1 MKILKITINL
11 MIFLLVPTFFSNLFA
26 KVEDVSKKPTNL
38 NYKINLKIEPANSF
52 LEGQSIIEINDYTGA
67 ELKFKLLKSLQI
79 LDVKTEDLN
88 YSIDETDQYYN
99 TLNFYQKPQS
109 KNKKPIIFLTYSGK
123 VYNLPNETNLNQKHS
138 NSIGIISP
146 KNNEGIYLPGG
157 SFYPSLDNSL
167 NLFECTINSP
177 KSYIMVTS
185 GNVISNNINKS
196 QKDESKTVVYQT
208 PFPTDEITIVGGK
221 YVEYS
226 KQYEGVTFNLYT
238 YDSTNQAET
247 YLNSSIEYY
256 KIYTKLFG
264 DYPFSSFS
272 IVENFFATGFGM
284 PGYTLLSGKLLAMP
298 WVTLSPGSL
307 AHEFVH
313 NWWGNSV
320 YVDYNGGNWCE
331 ALTTFSANYYYNI
344 ATGNKSGAI
353 DWRKKAL
360 MSIDALPQEKNYPV
374 KDFQYQKDMDDAV
387 IGYQKGA
394 FIFYEVM
401 KLIGE
406 NNFFEALK
414 SFSKD
419 FRGKHAYWSDL
430 INEFSKF
437 APKELIN
444 NNKLANIINDWISST
459 EEPKVSLKNVTASKN
474 KIDFVIEKSDDLTI
488 TIPVLFYN
496 SNGFDIVYYTISNK
510 YNKLE
515 YSSNVEINKVVV
527 DPNYESLRK
536 LYNWEKPFSFNQTL
550 GAEPIIVSPDE
561 SSPNYKFA
569 QEFYKEMQQSEYKC
583 SMKKASELTENDIN
597 NNSLILLGTIKDNS
611 LIKQLSENF
620 PEQFKINGDNF
631 DFSGKS
637 APIKE
642 SIMMINTD
650 HPKNP
655 KHFTTIIYFDNL
667 PNFDPIKRLFHYQSY
682 SMVLLSLTKPG
693 RPLFSIEI
701 FPTTKSKIELVKDL
715 K

>member
-1 MKILKITINL
+1 MKFKYSISIIIVL
-11 MIFLLVPTFFSNLFA
+11 FLTSISSHIFA
-26 KVEDVSKKPTNL
+26 KVEDTSKNPLYLK
-38 NYKINLKIEPANSF
+38 YKINLKVEPSNSF
-52 LEGQSIIEINDYTGA
+52 LEAQSVIEIDDYKGN

-88 YSIDETDQYYN
+88 YTIDQTDENYN
-99 TLNFYQKPQS
+99 ILNFYQKPQS
-109 KNKKPIIFLTYSGK
+109 KNTKPTIFINYSGK
-123 VYNLPNETNLNQKHS
+123 VYNLPNETNLNQRHS

-167 NLFECTINSP
+167 NTFECSILAP
-177 KSYIMVTS
+177 KNYTMITS
-185 GNVISNNINKS
+185 GNIINDNTKLQNN
-196 QKDESKTVVYQT
+196 ESKSVTYVT
-208 PFPTDEITIVGGK
+208 PFPTDEITIVGGN
-221 YVEYS
+221 YVAYS
-226 KQYEGVTFNLYT
+226 KQYDGVTFNLFT
-238 YDSTNQAET
+238 YDSTVQAET

-264 DYPFSSFS
+264 DYPFKIFS

-344 ATGNKSGAI
+344 ATDNKMGAI

-360 MSIDALPQEKNYPV
+360 MSIDALPPSKNYPV

-401 KLIGE
+401 KIIGE
-406 NNFFEALK
+406 DNFFYALK
-414 SFSKD
+414 NFSHD
-419 FRGKHAYWSDL
+419 FRGKRAYWNDL

-437 APKELIN
+437 APKEYTE
-444 NNKLANIINDWISST
+444 NNKLGTIIERWISST
-459 EEPKVSLKNVTASKN
+459 EEPKVILKNAFAN
-474 KIDFVIEKSDDLTI
+474 KDKIEFTLEKSDDLTI
-488 TIPVLFYN
+488 TIPVLFYH
-496 SNGFDIVYYTISNK
+496 SNGFEKNYYTISDK
-510 YNKLE
+510 INKLN
-515 YSSNVEINKVVV
+515 YSTQLDINKVIV
-527 DPNYESLRK
+527 DPNYEALRK
-536 LYNWEKPFSFNQTL
+536 LYSWEKPFSFNQTL
-550 GAEPIIVSPDE
+550 ASNPIIVLPNE
-561 SSPNYKFA
+561 NSPNYNYA
-569 QEFYKEMQQSEYKC
+569 QEFYKEMLQSEYKC
-583 SMKKASELTENDIN
+583 TTKKVAELTEQDIS
-597 NNSLILLGTIKDNS
+597 NNSLILLGTIKDNL
-611 LIKQLSENF
+611 LIQQLAKSF
-620 PEQFKINGDNF
+620 PEQFKINGEQIEY
-631 DFSGKS
+631 SGKS
-637 APIKE
+637 TPVKE
-642 SIMMINTD
+642 SIMMINLD
-650 HPKNP
+650 HPKSPN
-655 KHFTTIIYFDNL
+655 HFATIIYYDNL

-682 SMVLLSLTKPG
+682 SMVLLSLSNPG
-693 RPLFSIEI
+693 RPLFNMEI
-701 FPTTKSKIELVKDL
+701 FPSTKSKSELIKDL